1 MWWQRENS
9 FHLRKVQV
17 RNMTNPAGPWNS
29 AFQTPALQGNKL
41 LLVKS
46 SNKKQVGQD
55 PKSWARGDF
64 KLIITYLDQW
74 TYGSGF
80 WKRNIFFNTEKFRV
94 TSLILSL
101 KELLK
106 NISKDSTSE
115 AGQENT
121 TFLLRMVDDRQL
133 HLEIKRRGCY
143 DFDISW
149 VLNAGLSTKFL
160 PNSALSPAPQ
170 CRRSPV
176 RNTEDCRCYVCQA
189 KLSVEWPV
197 NSMRSAQPICHSSVW
212 LVPESSALPGTN
224 EYRKWI
230 FL

>member
-1 MWWQRENS
+1 MDIWLW
-9 FHLRKVQV
+9 
-17 RNMTNPAGPWNS
+17 
-29 AFQTPALQGNKL
+29 L
-41 LLVKS
+41 LKA
-46 SNKKQVGQD
+46 K
-55 PKSWARGDF
+55 
-64 KLIITYLDQW
+64 Y
-74 TYGSGF
+74 
-80 WKRNIFFNTEKFRV
+80 FFNTEKFRV

-115 AGQENT
+115 AVQENT
-121 TFLLRMVDDRQL
+121 TFLLKMVDDRQL

-160 PNSALSPAPQ
+160 PNSALSPALQ
-170 CRRSPV
+170 CKEHWGLSLLRLSS
-176 RNTEDCRCYVCQA
+176 QA
-189 KLSVEWPV
+189 LCGGAV
-197 NSMRSAQPICHSSVW
+197 NSMRSAQPICHNSVW